1 MTPYFG
7 NRAVRGD
14 GALAPSVPALTTALR
29 CAVAAVAL
37 ALSTGCATIVKG
49 TTAKIPVASDPTAAD
64 ILVDGNFVGQT
75 PTTVVLKKT
84 TDHLL
89 TIQKVGYQP
98 KSVPVV
104 KTVGGA
110 VWGNILAGGLIGW
123 GVDASNGAQYNLIPT
138 TIAVKL
144 DPVTSVA
151 LGAGAEDSAAFV
163 NRLSAL
169 DQLHD
174 RKQLSDE
181 EYVKGRVE
189 LFKQYMPEAL
199 PSVDASQAK

>member
-7 NRAVRGD
+7 NPPVRGD
-14 GALAPSVPALTTALR
+14 GVLARIMPALTTPIA
-29 CAVAAVAL
+29 CAAVAFVL
-37 ALSTGCATIVKG
+37 ALNIGCATIVKG

-64 ILVDGNFVGQT
+64 ILVDGSLVGQT

-84 TDHLL
+84 TDHLV

-144 DPVTSVA
+144 DPLTSVA
-151 LGAGAEDSAAFV
+151 LGTGAEDSAAFV
-163 NRLSAL
+163 NKLSAL

-174 RKQLSDE
+174 RKALSDE

-189 LFKQYMPEAL
+189 LFKHYMPEAL
-199 PSVDASQAK
+199 PSVDASRGK

>member
-7 NRAVRGD
+7 NPAVCSD
-14 GALAPSVPALTTALR
+14 GMLAPGVPVLTARIL
-29 CAVAAVAL
+29 CAVVAIAL
-37 ALSTGCATIVKG
+37 ALNTGCATIVQG
-49 TTAKIPVASDPTAAD
+49 TTAKIPVASDPTGAD

-75 PTTVVLKKT
+75 PTTVVLKKK
-84 TDHLL
+84 TDHLV

-138 TIAVKL
+138 TIALKL

-151 LGAGAEDSAAFV
+151 LGAGAEDSTAFV
-163 NRLSAL
+163 NKLSAL

-189 LFKQYMPEAL
+189 LFKHYMPEAL
-199 PSVDASQAK
+199 PSVDASQAR

>member
-7 NRAVRGD
+7 DPAVRSD
-14 GALAPSVPALTTALR
+14 GALAPSVPALTIAIR
-29 CAVAAVAL
+29 CAVMAVAL
-37 ALSTGCATIVKG
+37 ALSTGCATILQG
-49 TTAKIPVASDPTAAD
+49 TTAKIPVASDPTASD
-64 ILVDGNFVGQT
+64 IFVDGNFVGQT
-75 PTTVVLKKT
+75 PATVVLKKT

-151 LGAGAEDSAAFV
+151 LGVGAEDSAAFV
-163 NRLSAL
+163 SQSSAL

-181 EYVKGRVE
+181 EYVKGRVG

>member
-14 GALAPSVPALTTALR
+14 GALAPSVPALTTAIP
-29 CAVAAVAL
+29 CAVVAVTL
-37 ALSTGCATIVKG
+37 ALSTGCATIVQG

-75 PTTVVLKKT
+75 PATVVLKKT

-104 KTVGGA
+104 KTIGGA

-189 LFKQYMPEAL
+189 LFKQYMPQAL